1 MPSNQEIFNLVYT
14 KLAAQGCPSVDDKGM
29 CRYRGPNGTKCAAG
43 YLISEEN
50 YSPDLEGLRVD
61 NLAVWEAV
69 NLPYEHFDLICAL
82 QSAHDHFMTISFEE
96 WKAKMR
102 RIAAQFK
109 LNTNVIDIQS

>member
-14 KLAAQGCPSVDDKGM
+14 KLAAQGCPSVDDKGT

-43 YLISEEN
+43 HLISNEN
-50 YSPDLEGLRVD
+50 YSPEFEGFRVD
-61 NLAVWEAV
+61 NVDVWTAI
-69 NLPYEHFDLICAL
+69 NLPDKHFDLVYAL
-82 QSAHDHFMTISFEE
+82 QSAHDHFLTINFEE

-109 LNTNVIDIQS
+109 LNTNVIDI